1 MNSNSDNPKVGKD
14 FQRKVLSI
22 AQKTFNMPFDEEKV
36 VPVGNPPKEH
46 RFDVVSADGDIIIE
60 CKCYT
65 WTNGGN
71 VPSAKMSTLNEAV
84 LYLRSVNYNAR
95 KILAMKKDV
104 RLRTGES
111 LAEYYCRIYG
121 HLLEDIEVWEVAE
134 EGIVNIVRKKQIN
147 GGNVP
152 SAKMSTLNEAVLYL
166 RSVNYNARKIL
177 AMKKDVRLRTGES
190 LAEYYCRIYGHLLED
205 IEVWEVA
212 EEGIVNIVR
221 KKQINDSEMS

>member
-22 AQKTFNMPFDEEKV
+22 AQKTFNMPFEE
-36 VPVGNPPKEH
+36 
-46 RFDVVSADGDIIIE
+46 
-60 CKCYT
+60 
-65 WTNGGN
+65 
-71 VPSAKMSTLNEAV
+71 
-84 LYLRSVNYNAR
+84 
-95 KILAMKKDV
+95 
-104 RLRTGES
+104 
-111 LAEYYCRIYG
+111 
-121 HLLEDIEVWEVAE
+121 
-134 EGIVNIVRKKQIN
+134 
-147 GGNVP
+147 
-152 SAKMSTLNEAVLYL
+152 

>member
-46 RFDVVSADGDIIIE
+46 
-60 CKCYT
+60 KCYT

-147 GGNVP
+147 
-152 SAKMSTLNEAVLYL
+152 
-166 RSVNYNARKIL
+166 
-177 AMKKDVRLRTGES
+177 
-190 LAEYYCRIYGHLLED
+190 
-205 IEVWEVA
+205 
-212 EEGIVNIVR
+212 
-221 KKQINDSEMS
+221 DSEMS

>member
-1 MNSNSDNPKVGKD
+1 MYN
-14 FQRKVLSI
+14 
-22 AQKTFNMPFDEEKV
+22 TY
-36 VPVGNPPKEH
+36 
-46 RFDVVSADGDIIIE
+46 IIIE

-147 GGNVP
+147 
-152 SAKMSTLNEAVLYL
+152 
-166 RSVNYNARKIL
+166 
-177 AMKKDVRLRTGES
+177 
-190 LAEYYCRIYGHLLED
+190 
-205 IEVWEVA
+205 
-212 EEGIVNIVR
+212 
-221 KKQINDSEMS
+221 DSEMS